1 MEKRYLSVQE
11 VAARLAISK
20 QTLLRYE
27 RKGVFPEP
35 KRNRVNGWREYTNS
49 DLDKMKRILG
59 RDDK

>member
-11 VAARLAISK
+11 VAGRLAISK

-27 RKGVFPEP
+27 KKGVFPSP
-35 KRNRVNGWREYTNS
+35 KRNRVNGWREYTDS

-59 RDDK
+59 RDEK